1 MHDYT
6 HRVDNSPGKS
16 EADIFKVA
24 LTGDEI
30 LLNAETTVIAT
41 TRANIG
47 HSDRTVKFPPT
58 IKNRKPSWK

>member
-41 TRANIG
+41 TSIDTNLNIFIRMINSMDG
-47 HSDRTVKFPPT
+47 
-58 IKNRKPSWK
+58 IN